1 MQSEISTRPASRR
14 LRRPV
19 AMAAAVLLVSSVA
32 TACGS
37 GSGGTPGTTPGTGRP
52 SPSSPSSPDGT
63 NGGTTGGGSTAP
75 GQGDTTAPG
84 QGGTTAPGTPAPSA
98 EPSGPGPGG
107 GPRQVRTAVYFLR
120 GEKVSPA
127 PRTVTAPGT
136 AAGAL
141 RALLAGPNSYERGFK
156 RTTAIP
162 SGTTLNSVDVR
173 NKVATVDLSGR
184 YDDGGGSL
192 SMRARLAQVVF
203 TATRFPSI
211 EKVRFEL
218 DGKPVTSFGGEGIVL
233 DRPVG
238 RADFEDLSP
247 LVLVESPLIGD
258 TIRTPVRV
266 WGSANTFE
274 ATLRLKITDAA
285 GRTAASVYATATSGT
300 GTRGTFDVT
309 IPYKA
314 TRSGPGTLT
323 AWWDS
328 PEDGRKVV
336 EDVVPL
342 NVER

>member
-1 MQSEISTRPASRR
+1 MSTEISTSRTSHR
-14 LRRPV
+14 LRPPIV
-19 AMAAAVLLVSSVA
+19 LATAVLLVSSAA

-37 GSGGTPGTTPGTGRP
+37 EAGNGTAAPGSSPGTARPGTSSTDGTSGGTAGSPAAPGRDGITTPGT
-52 SPSSPSSPDGT
+52 
-63 NGGTTGGGSTAP
+63 A
-75 GQGDTTAPG
+75 
-84 QGGTTAPGTPAPSA
+84 APSTKSTT
-98 EPSGPGPGG
+98 PSG
-107 GPRQVRTAVYFLR
+107 GPRQVRASVYFLH
-120 GEKVSPA
+120 GEKISPA
-127 PRTVTAPGT
+127 PRTVTAPTT

-141 RALLAGPNSYERGFK
+141 RALLAGPSRYEGGHG

-162 SGTTLNSVDVR
+162 SGTTLNSVVVNR
-173 NKVATVDLSGR
+173 RVATVDLSGR

-203 TATRFPSI
+203 TATRFPTI

-218 DGKPVTSFGGEGIVL
+218 DGKPVTAFGGEGIVL
-233 DRPVG
+233 NEPVG
-238 RADFEDLSP
+238 RADFEDLAP

-285 GRTAASVYATATSGT
+285 GRTVANPYVTATSGT

-323 AWWDS
+323 AYWES
-328 PEDGRKVV
+328 PADGRAVI
-336 EDVVPL
+336 EDTVPL
-342 NVER
+342 NVRR

>member
-1 MQSEISTRPASRR
+1 MRTDISTRRTTHQ
-14 LRRPV
+14 LRRPLV
-19 AMAAAVLLVSSVA
+19 LAAVALLVSSAA
-32 TACGS
+32 TACG
-37 GSGGTPGTTPGTGRP
+37 GDAGTGAPETSPGTGRP
-52 SPSSPSSPDGT
+52 GTSSTDGTSGGTAAGGSPTAPGPDGT
-63 NGGTTGGGSTAP
+63 TT
-75 GQGDTTAPG
+75 
-84 QGGTTAPGTPAPSA
+84 PGTPAPSTQPPA
-98 EPSGPGPGG
+98 TGG
-107 GPRQVRTAVYFLR
+107 GPRQVRASVYFLH

-127 PRTVTAPGT
+127 PRTVTTPAA

-141 RALLAGPNSYERGFK
+141 RALLAGPSPYERGHG

-162 SGTTLNSVDVR
+162 SGTTLNSVVVNGR
-173 NKVATVDLSGR
+173 VATVDLSGR

-203 TATRFPSI
+203 TATRFPTI

-218 DGKPVTSFGGEGIVL
+218 DGKPVTAFGGEGIVL
-233 DRPVG
+233 NGPVG

-274 ATLRLKITDAA
+274 ATLRLKITDAS
-285 GRTAASVYATATSGT
+285 GRTAANIYATATSGS

-309 IPYKA
+309 VPYQA

-323 AWWDS
+323 AYWDS
-328 PEDGRKVV
+328 PRDGRAMI
-336 EDVVPL
+336 EDTVPL
-342 NVER
+342 NVKR

>member
-1 MQSEISTRPASRR
+1 MRTEICTRPMSHR
-14 LRRPV
+14 LRRPIV
-19 AMAAAVLLVSSVA
+19 LAAATLLVSSVA

-37 GSGGTPGTTPGTGRP
+37 DTGATGTPPGITPP
-52 SPSSPSSPDGT
+52 STSKTDGT
-63 NGGTTGGGSTAP
+63 NGGTTGAGPTTP
-75 GQGDTTAPG
+75 GRDGAGPSGTP
-84 QGGTTAPGTPAPSA
+84 GTTTHTPSPSTT
-98 EPSGPGPGG
+98 PTGQGG
-107 GPRQVRTAVYFLR
+107 GPRQVRTSVYFLH

-127 PRTVTAPGT
+127 PRMVTTPTT

-141 RALLAGPNSYERGFK
+141 RALLAGPSRYERAHD

-162 SGTTLNSVDVR
+162 SGTTLNSVAVSR
-173 NKVATVDLSGR
+173 HVATVDLSAR

-203 TATRFPSI
+203 TATRFPAI

-218 DGKPVTSFGGEGIVL
+218 DGKPVTAFGGEGIVL
-233 DRPVG
+233 NKPVG
-238 RADFEDLSP
+238 RADFEDLAP

-285 GRTAASVYATATSGT
+285 GRTAANIYATATSGT

-309 IPYKA
+309 FPYKA
-314 TRSGPGTLT
+314 TRSGAGTLT
-323 AWWDS
+323 AYWES
-328 PEDGRKVV
+328 PEDGRAVI
-336 EDVVPL
+336 EDTVPL
-342 NVER
+342 TVRR